1 MHIKKLKRKCSVR
14 GCRNTDTFALSRT
27 REQGNSII
35 ICRDCLR
42 EAAEAVGSYHEE
54 EPERGKSAGVKKAP
68 PLFYNAEAQG
78 SGLASF
84 EKGVPI
90 PEAGGVGAGAKKDE
104 APKQTGRKKTNK
116 PEPASQT

>member
-78 SGLASF
+78 TGNASS
-84 EKGVPI
+84 
-90 PEAGGVGAGAKKDE
+90 AKEVISRKSAAQTKRDE
-104 APKQTGRKKTNK
+104 ETAPSGRKKTDK
-116 PEPASQT
+116 PEPASRG

>member
-78 SGLASF
+78 SGNASSA
-84 EKGVPI
+84 KDVPI
-90 PEAGGVGAGAKKDE
+90 PEEGVGAGAKKDE

-116 PEPASQT
+116 PELASRG